1 LNLLLQDY
9 IGKTGT
15 LLILIFGLIIYI
27 IFKIKLSPERIQSF
41 LILPK
46 ETQGTPISN
55 PINNSNSGYNLEE
68 FAVAVDDVDEIH
80 LKRMAHN
87 LKLTKH

>member
-1 LNLLLQDY
+1 
-9 IGKTGT
+9 
-15 LLILIFGLIIYI
+15 
-27 IFKIKLSPERIQSF
+27 

-87 LKLTKH
+87 LKLTSIKTYY

>member
-1 LNLLLQDY
+1 L
-9 IGKTGT
+9 GR
-15 LLILIFGLIIYI
+15 YI
-27 IFKIKLSPERIQSF
+27 IDFDIWVNHLYHFQIKLSPERIQSF

-68 FAVAVDDVDEIH
+68 FA
-80 LKRMAHN
+80 LLLMM
-87 LKLTKH
+87 

>member
-1 LNLLLQDY
+1 
-9 IGKTGT
+9 
-15 LLILIFGLIIYI
+15 
-27 IFKIKLSPERIQSF
+27 

-55 PINNSNSGYNLEE
+55 PINSNSGYNLEE

>member
-27 IFKIKLSPERIQSF
+27 IFKSNSHQSVFSRF

-55 PINNSNSGYNLEE
+55 PINSNSGYNLEE